1 MQIAWMESK
10 NQLADCS
17 YKQHAASDSMHIC
30 AFCSIIYRERM
41 ERRREY
47 ETGQYLAQL
56 VGCSALTYLPAFVS
70 VLISIVCLFFL
81 LHKGKQ
87 KMSRWMIAG
96 YALVTLP
103 GYDLSLYIANWLDD
117 FIRINW

>member
-1 MQIAWMESK
+1 MQTNKTTGKIRFLTYSAVIAA
-10 NQLADCS
+10 L
-17 YKQHAASDSMHIC
+17 YIVL
-30 AFCSIIYRERM
+30 
-41 ERRREY
+41 
-47 ETGQYLAQL
+47 TYLAQL

-96 YALVTLP
+96 YALVTLL